1 VRWAIAIVE
10 IIGFTPVAVGNAL
23 ASPIQTP
30 GVSWSSPEGF
40 ATEVARVRACA
51 EAAADAPN
59 APHVAVGDPLPG
71 VEGFRRSHQQA
82 LDIRVVAMAAGSNAR
97 RVNAFSD
104 PGLSVAA
111 LLGGN
116 VDTAAAWVGEVLGP
130 LAAATE
136 GDERLRETL
145 RVFLRAGSS
154 NKAAAD
160 ELHLHVNSVKYRVQ
174 RAVERRARPITDD
187 RLEVEV
193 ALLLCHWFG
202 PEVLSGPQ

>member
-1 VRWAIAIVE
+1 MPGSAE
-10 IIGFTPVAVGNAL
+10 SF
-23 ASPIQTP
+23 P
-30 GVSWSSPEGF
+30 GVYASRASGF
-40 ATEVARVRACA
+40 ASGMPLDTAPGCLVLGQFA
-51 EAAADAPN
+51 EAAAGEAPDAPR
-59 APHVAVGDPLPG
+59 VAVGDPLPG

-82 LDIRVVAMAAGSNAR
+82 LDIQVVAMASSTAR

-116 VDTAAAWVGEVLGP
+116 VDRAAAWVGEVLGP
-130 LAAATE
+130 LAGATD

-145 RVFLRAGSS
+145 RVFLHAGSS

-160 ELHLHVNSVKYRVQ
+160 ELHLHVNSVKYRVR
-174 RAVERRARPITDD
+174 RAVDRRARPITDD

-202 PEVLSGPQ
+202 AAVLTPQ